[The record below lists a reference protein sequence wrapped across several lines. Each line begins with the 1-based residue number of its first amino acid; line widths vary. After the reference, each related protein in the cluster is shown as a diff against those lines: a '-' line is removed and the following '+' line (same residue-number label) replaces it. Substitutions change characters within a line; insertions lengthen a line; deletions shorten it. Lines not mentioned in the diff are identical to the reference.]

1 MKDLTLVVLMAGLL
15 ATQLFILYLQL
26 TNKLTRHHLSDIR
39 DRVFGKPA
47 KVPVVPERRIKLN
60 SLMTLVRE
68 VKPLMTVSHVHLED
82 YMLCPNM
89 ELFLIVPN
97 DPDDAYVRAF
107 VGGEILFDTKDR
119 INTIS
124 GSVYNRE
131 PSEVSYSAINALV
144 VKYGVSGNLRN
155 YLMAVA
161 KAGTD
166 FMHIKEL
173 MGLVVK
179 TNMFE
184 RDYLK
189 ILSRGNFRSAKF
201 SKCDRSEGTD
211 ELGTLCLTCSDGL
224 EYNLRLT
231 TETTLKVGDIVLN
244 LKYIHLETD

>member
-60 SLMTLVRE
+60 SLMSLVSE
-68 VKPLMTVSHVHLED
+68 VEPLMTVSHVHLED

-89 ELFLIVPN
+89 ELFLIIPS
-97 DPDDAYVRAF
+97 DPDNAYVRAF
-107 VGGEILFDTKDR
+107 VGGEILFDTKNR
-119 INTIS
+119 INIIS

-131 PSEVSYSAINALV
+131 PSEASYSAINALA
-144 VKYGVSGNLRN
+144 VKYGASGNLRN

-161 KAGTD
+161 EAGTD
-166 FMHIKEL
+166 FMHVKEL

-179 TNMFE
+179 TNRFE

-211 ELGTLCLTCSDGL
+211 ELGTLRLTCSDGL
-224 EYNLRLT
+224 EYSLRLT
-231 TETTLKVGDIVLN
+231 TTTTLKIDGLALN
-244 LKYIHLETD
+244 LAYIHLETD